1 MLGPLTLA
9 ATSPCG
15 LAQVLI
21 RPEQITIHPESTTD
35 GISVRVSEVAYFGH
49 DATVRLRPQPDGPT
63 VTARIIGA
71 QPPAPGTDGSACT
84 APYRPTRSMNAASLP
99 TTAPG
104 VNGDRNPCPDRH
116 ATAVPSSAVT
126 MGRR

>member
-71 QPPAPGTDGSACT
+71 QPPAPGTDVRISVHGTVSAY
-84 APYRPTRSMNAASLP
+84 PIDERGIAANNGARCERGPESL
-99 TTAPG
+99 
-104 VNGDRNPCPDRH
+104 
-116 ATAVPSSAVT
+116 S
-126 MGRR
+126 